1 MFFHILFTVF
11 KGLLEM
17 DGYVVEKKP
26 GTENTAQPCCP
37 DQGCTSKRQ

>member
-17 DGYVVEKKP
+17 DGYVVDKKP
-26 GTENTAQPCCP
+26 TPESSGKDCCP
-37 DQGCTSKRQ
+37 EQCNNAKP